1 MLKKSVQTQ
10 DVLELINNGVN
21 TYINDHTNEEL
32 KLEGYVITEND
43 FVCPILFGKHFCL
56 NYLYVDEEDGKI
68 HLATSSVAGDLDL
81 RFNTPIEHA
90 VKVYNESVMFDTAKI
105 KEYNVL

>member
-10 DVLELINNGVN
+10 DVLKLIEKGV

-43 FVCPILFGKHFCL
+43 FVCPILFGKYFCL

-68 HLATSSVAGDLDL
+68 HLSTTSVAGDLDL
-81 RFNTPIEHA
+81 RFNTLKHA
-90 VKVYNESVMFDTAKI
+90 VKVYNESVMFDTVKI
-105 KEYNVL
+105 KEYKVL